1 MAAKPKPSTNTAR
14 PARTP
19 QPSTNTKPAPGSLT
33 QRMRQANRWRDSYN
47 PARGLTIARAVSL
60 LESYSRGDFTD
71 LMWTYAAP
79 STGIE
84 VLDADYSAL
93 ITRRLAAIRRM
104 SWEVKL
110 VEKSATGF
118 NPAIAE
124 AQAARLREVYEGI
137 DNLTEAIEHL
147 ALATF
152 RGFSLAEKWCNAD
165 GDIYHLELVDHWNI
179 VRDGMRG
186 GWKYNPDA
194 RSATFDALPVDPL
207 PPEHFIIREATR
219 PIGPMALLKFIRG
232 NLGEKDWDGFLEIYG
247 IPGGVVIMPPDVQP
261 DREPEFEQAAKAVAE
276 GGSGALP
283 HGSDYKANA
292 EPRGNNPFKE
302 RLDHLTEK
310 LILAGTGGKLTM
322 LAAPTGIG
330 KGASEE
336 QADVFT
342 DIAAAEAV
350 EISEL
355 FQRQLDAGI
364 LAAAFPDQPVLA
376 YFELC
381 HQQKTDSSS
390 VVEDV
395 SKLSAAGYTVDIA
408 QVEEKTGYRLSV
420 EAAPAPAKAK
430 LGNRAPSQL
439 FTLNSQLTIPSRWLS
454 LAGDPLLE
462 IADYVERG
470 DLTIEEALTELEALA
485 NSLPDTLDAE
495 TVAAFALPLEQAMAA
510 AVLRGVE
517 NKLANA

>member
-1 MAAKPKPSTNTAR
+1 MSEKPKNS
-14 PARTP
+14 
-19 QPSTNTKPAPGSLT
+19 TKPAPGSLT
-33 QRMRQANRWRDSYN
+33 QRVRKANRWRDSLN
-47 PARGLTIARAVSL
+47 PARGLNIVRAVTL

-110 VEKSATGF
+110 VEDTAIGFSQAT
-118 NPAIAE
+118 AD
-124 AQAARLREVYEGI
+124 AQAAKLREVYEGI

-152 RGFSLAEKWCNAD
+152 RGFSLAEKWRNREGA
-165 GDIYHLELVDHWNI
+165 IYHFEIVDHWNL

-194 RSATFDALPVDPL
+194 RPATFEAISGEALPL
-207 PPEHFIIREATR
+207 EQFLIREESR
-219 PIGPMALLKFIRG
+219 PIGPIALLKFIRG

-261 DREPEFEQAAKAVAE
+261 EREGEFEQAAREVAE

-283 HGSDYKANA
+283 HGSEYKPNS

-302 RLDHLTEK
+302 RLDHLAEK

-330 KGASEE
+330 KGPSEE

-342 DIAAAEAV
+342 EIASAEAV

-355 FQRQLDAGI
+355 FQQQLDIEI
-364 LAAAFPDQPVLA
+364 LSAAFPGQPVLA

-381 HQQKTDSSS
+381 HQQETDSSA

-395 SKLSAAGYTVDIA
+395 SKLSAAGYSVDVA
-408 QVEEKTGYRLSV
+408 QVEEKTGYKIELKQ
-420 EAAPAPAKAK
+420 EEPAPKPQPGKAK
-430 LGNRAPSQL
+430 PKLTNRVPAPESNVDL
-439 FTLNSQLTIPSRWLS
+439 PPAWVALV
-454 LAGDPLLE
+454 GDPIME
-462 IADYVERG
+462 IADRVERG
-470 DLTIEEALTELEALA
+470 EISIDQALSEMEALA
-485 NSLPDTLDAE
+485 NRLPELFTVE
-495 TVAAFALPLEQAMAA
+495 TVAAFAAPLESAMTTAL
-510 AVLRGVE
+510 LRGVRG
-517 NKLANA
+517 KLANK